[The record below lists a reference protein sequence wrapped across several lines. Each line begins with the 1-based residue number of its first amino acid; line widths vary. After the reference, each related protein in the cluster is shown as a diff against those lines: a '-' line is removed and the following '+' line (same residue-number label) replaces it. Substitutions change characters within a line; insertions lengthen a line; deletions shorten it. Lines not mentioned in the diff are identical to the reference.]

1 LYARLKADGVDAW
14 LDKENIIPGQDWE
27 FEIRKAVR
35 ESDIVVVC
43 LSRQFSQKGYRQ
55 NEVRIALDE
64 ANLQPEGEI
73 FIIPARLEECNY
85 LESLKRFHGVDLFE
99 ERGYEYLMRALR
111 LRAEKIG
118 AVLQSKKGW
127 LGGLTSPTKKPQTQK
142 PKPVVKPQPT
152 PKAEAPKPVVA
163 QKPPRKWNTRM
174 IAAIAGLVIIFAA
187 IFGLP
192 WNQWLSTAPDIAT
205 VTPIN
210 TVTFSSPQPTL
221 TKVSS
226 TSTYTPVL
234 PTKTKTP
241 TFTATVAALPEEF
254 IDDKG
259 ITMRLVP
266 AGEFSMGSDYVTES
280 PIHQVYLDAF
290 YMDTYEVTNALYK
303 ACVDA
308 GGCTSPKRKYSSTR
322 SNYYGSLEFDNYPVI
337 YVDWYQSAAYCEWR
351 GASLPTEAQWEKAAR
366 GTDKRTYPWGEGI
379 DCDKANYYD
388 YVSSKS
394 AYCVGDTTPVGSYEK
409 GISPYGIYD
418 LAGNVWEWTSDWY
431 SDTYYQNS
439 PYENPLGPDSGKY
452 RVLRGG
458 SWYYNSDSRSAERY
472 NDITPGSVL
481 VIAGFRCARDATP

>member
-1 LYARLKADGVDAW
+1 MKSVDDPKRPLKVFLCHAHPDAQKVRALYARLKADGVDAW

-308 GGCTSPKRKYSSTR
+308 GGCTSP
-322 SNYYGSLEFDNYPVI
+322 
-337 YVDWYQSAAYCEWR
+337 
-351 GASLPTEAQWEKAAR
+351 
-366 GTDKRTYPWGEGI
+366 
-379 DCDKANYYD
+379 
-388 YVSSKS
+388 
-394 AYCVGDTTPVGSYEK
+394 
-409 GISPYGIYD
+409 
-418 LAGNVWEWTSDWY
+418 
-431 SDTYYQNS
+431 
-439 PYENPLGPDSGKY
+439 
-452 RVLRGG
+452 
-458 SWYYNSDSRSAERY
+458 
-472 NDITPGSVL
+472 
-481 VIAGFRCARDATP
+481 